1 MVLTL
6 EKWFEW
12 VNLADGLEEWLEWVN
27 LADGLDSLEEWLEW
41 VNLADGLEEGLTLQ
55 VKPARLILQQEDG
68 APSKE

>member
-1 MVLTL
+1 MDQSRR
-6 EKWFEW
+6 
-12 VNLADGLEEWLEWVN
+12 NEWLEWVN
-27 LADGLDSLEEWLEW
+27 LADGLEEWLEW